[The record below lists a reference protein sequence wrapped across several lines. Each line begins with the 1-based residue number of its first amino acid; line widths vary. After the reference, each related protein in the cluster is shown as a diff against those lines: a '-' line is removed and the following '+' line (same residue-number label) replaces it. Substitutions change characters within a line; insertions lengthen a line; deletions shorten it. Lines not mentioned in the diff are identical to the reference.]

1 MLPRNLHFAALLA
14 NGWCLMECE
23 ANYQQLIL
31 EESLD
36 DSTLTCFLSSVFCFL
51 MFCFLSSVFCLCFLF
66 TIFCFLF
73 VFSVSLLRNVKP
85 AVILEESL
93 DDSTLTCFL
102 SRSYLLPREFDHST
116 LSWLLPT
123 FSGFPQTPDYN
134 FRFNA
139 HLRVSLKWQN
149 QPKIGDQNCTQ
160 DWHVENCTEDWYAAG
175 AHRIS
180 LQ

>member
-36 DSTLTCFLSSVFCFL
+36 DSTLTCFLSSDFCFL

-66 TIFCFLF
+66 LCSGMWSQQL
-73 VFSVSLLRNVKP
+73 
-85 AVILEESL
+85 ILEESL